1 MRSSGTGEERWY
13 RCRAVFWE
21 CSPSER
27 GRAAGP
33 RARRCI
39 GLPVTREG
47 RGAGGRFGHKESNK
61 GLHVLRSRPGPRVCH
76 GHGHAPVLCRWAVG
90 SPEESSSPEH
100 DTARR
105 LRRRRRAR
113 AQAGYWSTIL
123 QLWKGNDSIKIIIL
137 GRTKG
142 SRQNHVERYSA
153 FLLILITDSKR
164 VADRPHAQVGS
175 GQQAVGRNPSIWP
188 SQDWR
193 RSSRACPSP

>member
-113 AQAGYWSTIL
+113 AQAVYWSTIL
-123 QLWKGNDSIKIIIL
+123 QLWKGNDSVLKNHMRRPFPYSAFNSRS
-137 GRTKG
+137 RTKG

-153 FLLILITDSKR
+153 FF
-164 VADRPHAQVGS
+164 
-175 GQQAVGRNPSIWP
+175 
-188 SQDWR
+188 
-193 RSSRACPSP
+193 C